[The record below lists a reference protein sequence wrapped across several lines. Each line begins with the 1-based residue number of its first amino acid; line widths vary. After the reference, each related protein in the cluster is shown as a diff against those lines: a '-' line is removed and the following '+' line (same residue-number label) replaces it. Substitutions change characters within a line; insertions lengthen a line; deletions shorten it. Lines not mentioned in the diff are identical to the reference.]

1 MSALEK
7 QKIRIKNNKKEPISR
22 YLDFQNC
29 PREGKKL
36 ICTLIG
42 RIPRPTIAEIE
53 SRWHFYRSAIAFRRA
68 LFRVVVIVVVVVV
81 VVVVVTCARARDTKP
96 SISRRVALQTLP
108 PYMYVCMCMCRVTP
122 AGTTG
127 WGLREGGYRMIERH
141 GVPIGSHVS
150 FRSEWRPMSERGT
163 RGSVYRSGFT
173 SRNPLAGKATL
184 FERDPSRRVP
194 IPTSN
199 CAVFAVKRSQ

>member
-22 YLDFQNC
+22 YLDFQNRS
-29 PREGKKL
+29 REGKKL
-36 ICTLIG
+36 ICTPIG
-42 RIPRPTIAEIE
+42 RIPRPTI
-53 SRWHFYRSAIAFRRA
+53 
-68 LFRVVVIVVVVVV
+68 VVVVV